1 MTYLV
6 KTLPAREGAYRVT
19 GDRCE
24 QFRDGEWRA
33 YSRQPRTSPISAP
46 PFAKERVSWWAL
58 LKWRK

>member
-1 MTYLV
+1 MPV
-6 KTLPAREGAYRVT
+6 IFKEIPAREGAYRVT
-19 GDRCE
+19 GGRCE
-24 QFRDGEWRA
+24 QFIDGEWQA